1 MIDLS
6 SPVGGSYNLPSLP
19 DVSIHKIYDLFQKFY
34 VNLNFVKSM
43 GLLDYRLFVCFKS
56 YLYPLEIL

>member
-1 MIDLS
+1 M
-6 SPVGGSYNLPSLP
+6 GGSYNLPSLP
-19 DVSIHKIYDLFQKFY
+19 DVSIHKIYDDLFQKFY